1 MTYDLLEEMM
11 DDLGSMTDLAQQM
24 LDQITI
30 TAAAIQEAVNELR
43 PPA

>member
-11 DDLGSMTDLAQQM
+11 DDLNCMTDLAQQM
-24 LDQITI
+24 LDQIMI
-30 TAAAIQEAVNELR
+30 TAAAIQEAANELR